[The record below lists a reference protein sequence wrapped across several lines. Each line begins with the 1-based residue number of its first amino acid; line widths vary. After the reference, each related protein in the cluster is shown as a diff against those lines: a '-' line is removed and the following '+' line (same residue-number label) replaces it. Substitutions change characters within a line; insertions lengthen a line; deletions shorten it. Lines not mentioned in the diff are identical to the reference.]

1 MITHQ
6 IALPEE
12 LFAPVAKPRQT
23 AAADK
28 DRERERLR
36 RELLQRILDRETR
49 RQAIRGVP
57 R

>member
-6 IALPEE
+6 SGLLAS
-12 LFAPVAKPRQT
+12 VAKSAPT
-23 AAADK
+23 IVADK
-28 DRERERLR
+28 EREREQLR

-49 RQAIRGVP
+49 RQALRGVP